1 MSQDRSDGCSRGLI
15 MAAVRCPPRP
25 GLPACREDLVRRTQR
40 LMAALGLAGRCVEA
54 TLVGDREMARLN
66 ADFLG
71 LPGPTNV
78 LSFEAG
84 AGTGD
89 DAGVQG
95 GYLGE
100 VVVSGDT
107 CIREAQLYGQDPS
120 QHFDRLLGHGLL
132 HLAGYPHGPAMDALL
147 DAALAGSAPDQ
158 TAA

>member
-1 MSQDRSDGCSRGLI
+1 MNPDQPDGCSRGLV
-15 MAAVRCPPRP
+15 MAAVRCRPRL
-25 GLPACREDLVRRTQR
+25 GLPACREDLARRTAR
-40 LMAALGLAGRCVEA
+40 LMAALGLSDRCVEA

-84 AGTGD
+84 DDTG
-89 DAGVQG
+89 VKG

-147 DAALAGSAPDQ
+147 DAALAQD
-158 TAA
+158 